1 MCKTELGAV
10 LEGEKGSGGTKANMS
25 QIVNKVGGPIKPC
38 IGGTKANMSQIVNK
52 VGGPIKPC
60 SKKKTTSGFLEF
72 CSFCKMKLLPEQ
84 NIYMSSDRPFCTREC
99 RRKQIFKDEKETT
112 KKKQRMAD
120 SIVSSSTKNSKSCFN
135 PMFYL
140 AF

>member
-1 MCKTELGAV
+1 MCKTELGVV
-10 LEGEKGSGGTKANMS
+10 LEGEKG
-25 QIVNKVGGPIKPC
+25 

-60 SKKKTTSGFLEF
+60 SKNKTTSGFLEF
-72 CSFCKMKLLPEQ
+72 CSFCKMKLLPKQ
-84 NIYMSSDRPFCTREC
+84 NIYMYREC
-99 RRKQIFKDEKETT
+99 RRKQMFKDEQETT